1 MQKYKKKPIEI
12 EALQIYGNVSEIKDF
27 IGDNGDAWI
36 NDAAWQVG
44 KGRPITQVTI
54 HTLEG
59 DMTAKDGDYIIK
71 GVQGEFYPCRKEI
84 FEQTYEL
91 VR

>member
-12 EALQIYGNVSEIKDF
+12 EALQIHGNISEIKNF
-27 IGDNGDAWI
+27 IGENGDAWI
-36 NDAAWQVG
+36 SDAAWQVG
-44 KGRPITQVTI
+44 KGRPITQVKI

-59 DMTAKDGDYIIK
+59 DMYASDGDYIIR
-71 GVQGEFYPCRKEI
+71 GIQGEFYPCKKDI